1 MARYDSTLN
10 RYVGFDTAVPEV
22 LTTRVRVTL
31 AQLNA
36 GLTLLAAIPGLK
48 YRLVDAKLI
57 AVGGNAT
64 AGTSVNIR
72 GTRAAGSVEL
82 LVVAI
87 AALTR
92 SAVVRA
98 GAANAVVLADGAS
111 FTVLDV
117 NTGVTIIT
125 VGAAMTVMTD
135 IDVELQYVLE
145 E

>member
-10 RYVGFDTAVPEV
+10 RYVGFDSAVPEV
-22 LTTRVRVTL
+22 LTKRVRVTV

-36 GLTLLAAIPGLK
+36 GLTVLAAIPGLK
-48 YRLVDAKLI
+48 YRIVDYKLV

-64 AGTSVNIR
+64 TATSVNVR
-72 GTRAAGSVEL
+72 GTRAAGVVEL

-117 NTGVTIIT
+117 NTAVTIIT
-125 VGAAMTVMTD
+125 VGTAMTVLTD
-135 IDVELQYVLE
+135 LDVELQYVLE